1 MPTIIR
7 RQVSNLIETR
17 RDVYVTSNWQVHSSV
32 WTPPTDVYETESSL
46 IIKVEVAGMR
56 EEDFEV
62 VVEEQILMIRGQ
74 RSDQNERRAYHQ
86 MEIRFGKF
94 EIAVGLPSGLNLE
107 EASAEYNHGFL
118 TVTFPKMQSKQ
129 IEVE

>member
-7 RQVSNLIETR
+7 RQVSNMMETR
-17 RDVYVTSNWQVHSSV
+17 REVFVTSSWQVHSSV
-32 WTPPTDVYETESSL
+32 WSPPTDVYETQANL
-46 IIKVEVAGMR
+46 IVKVEIAGLR

-62 VVEEQILMIRGQ
+62 VVEEQVLTIRGH

-86 MEIRFGKF
+86 MEIRSGKF
-94 EIAVGLPSGLNLE
+94 EIAIGLPSGVNLE
-107 EASAEYNHGFL
+107 EATAEYNHGFL
-118 TVTFPKMQSKQ
+118 TIIFPKMQTKQ

>member
-7 RQVSNLIETR
+7 KPVSTLVETR
-17 RDVYVTSNWQVHSSV
+17 REVLLSGSWQVHSSI
-32 WTPPTDVYETESSL
+32 WTPPTDVYETDANL
-46 IIKVEVAGMR
+46 IVKVEVAGMR

-62 VVEEQILMIRGQ
+62 AVEDYILSIRGN
-74 RSDQNERRAYHQ
+74 RSGQNERRAYHQ

-94 EIAVGLPSGLNLE
+94 EIAIGLPSGIDLE
-107 EASAEYNHGFL
+107 QAFAEYKDGFL
-118 TVTFPKMQSKQ
+118 TIVFPKIQAKQ

>member
-7 RQVSNLIETR
+7 RQVSSMMETR
-17 RDVYVTSNWQVHSSV
+17 KEVYVAPSWQVHSSV
-32 WTPPTDVYETESSL
+32 WMPPTDVYETEANL
-46 IIKVEVAGMR
+46 VIKVEVAGMR

-62 VVEEQILMIRGQ
+62 VVEEQVLVVRGY

-86 MEIRFGKF
+86 MEIRSGRF
-94 EIAVGLPSGLNLE
+94 EIAIGLPSGLNLE
-107 EASAEYNHGFL
+107 EAQAEYIQGFL
-118 TVTFPKMQSKQ
+118 TILLPKTQARQ